1 MSPEAKRSRA
11 VFRKLEQDL
20 AKLCSKPQAQ
30 NVHRFRTGARRL
42 QILLGEFSPHLDRK
56 QEKLLKLLG
65 RIRKRA
71 GKVRD
76 LDVQLTALRS
86 LKVARQARRKTQLI
100 DHLIELRRKQ
110 EKKLRRAVE
119 PDTVRDIRKRLERA
133 HREFKTETNRDPLT
147 VARNI
152 LKRIDASAPITEPL
166 LHRYRILGK
175 RARYAAEFAGHSAEA
190 QRFIAQL
197 KLIQDA
203 LGDWHDWL
211 TLTQTAGQYLG
222 DIPDSALVAELRN
235 VTGAKFRYAVN
246 VLTQVRAAL
255 ESQKPPA
262 AQTAKPAEVKA
273 MQAVSAA

>member
-11 VFRKLEQDL
+11 IFRKLEQDIV
-20 AKLCSKPQAQ
+20 KLSAKPQAQ
-30 NVHRFRTGARRL
+30 NVHRFRTGTRRL
-42 QILLGEFSPHLDRK
+42 QILLGELSPHLDRK
-56 QEKLLKLLG
+56 QKKLLKMLG

-86 LKVARQARRKTQLI
+86 LKVVREARRKTQLI

-119 PDTVRDIRKRLERA
+119 PDAVREIRKRLERA
-133 HREFKTETNRDPLT
+133 RGEFKTQSSRDPLT

-152 LKRIDASAPITEPL
+152 LKRIDATAPITEPL

-197 KLIQDA
+197 KRIQDA

-211 TLTQTAGQYLG
+211 TLTQTASQYLG
-222 DIPDSALVAELRN
+222 DIPDSALIAELRN
-235 VTGAKFRYAVN
+235 VTGAKFRYAVT
-246 VLTQVRAAL
+246 VLAQVRAAL

-262 AQTAKPAEVKA
+262 AQPAKPAQVKSLP
-273 MQAVSAA
+273 AVSAA

>member
-11 VFRKLEQDL
+11 IFRKLEQDIL
-20 AKLCSKPQAQ
+20 KLSSKPQAQ
-30 NVHRFRTGARRL
+30 NVHRFRTGTRRL
-42 QILLGEFSPHLDRK
+42 QILLAELSPHLDRK
-56 QEKLLKLLG
+56 QKKLLKLLG

-86 LKVARQARRKTQLI
+86 LKVAREARRKTQLI
-100 DHLIELRRKQ
+100 DYLIELRRKQ

-119 PDTVRDIRKRLERA
+119 PETVREIRKRLERGR
-133 HREFKTETNRDPLT
+133 REFKTQWSRDPLT

-152 LKRIDASAPITEPL
+152 LKRIDATAPITEPL

-197 KLIQDA
+197 KRIQDA

-222 DIPDSALVAELRN
+222 DTPDSALMAELHN
-235 VTGAKFRYAVN
+235 VTGGKFRYAVT
-246 VLTQVRAAL
+246 VLAQVRATM
-255 ESQKPPA
+255 ESQHPPT
-262 AQTAKPAEVKA
+262 AQVDKPAQAKA
-273 MQAVSAA
+273 LHAASAA

>member
-11 VFRKLEQDL
+11 IFRKLEQDIV
-20 AKLCSKPQAQ
+20 KLSSKPQAQ
-30 NVHRFRTGARRL
+30 NVHRFRTGTRRL
-42 QILLGEFSPHLDRK
+42 QILLAELSPHLDRK
-56 QEKLLKLLG
+56 QKKLLKLLG

-86 LKVARQARRKTQLI
+86 LKVAREARRKTQLI

-119 PDTVRDIRKRLERA
+119 PDTVREIRKRLERA
-133 HREFKTETNRDPLT
+133 RREFKTESGRNPLT

-152 LKRIDASAPITEPL
+152 LKRIDATAPITEPL

-175 RARYAAEFAGHSAEA
+175 RARYAAEFAGPSAEA

-197 KLIQDA
+197 KRIQDA

-211 TLTQTAGQYLG
+211 TLTQTAGQYLV
-222 DIPDSALVAELRN
+222 DTPDSALMAELRN

-246 VLTQVRAAL
+246 VLMQVRAAL

-273 MQAVSAA
+273 LEAVSAA

>member
-11 VFRKLEQDL
+11 IFRKLEQDIV
-20 AKLCSKPQAQ
+20 KLSSKPQAQ
-30 NVHRFRTGARRL
+30 NVHRFRTGTRRL
-42 QILLGEFSPHLDRK
+42 QILLAELSPHLDRK
-56 QEKLLKLLG
+56 QKKLLKLLG

-86 LKVARQARRKTQLI
+86 LKVAREARRKTQLI
-100 DHLIELRRKQ
+100 NHLIELRGKQ

-119 PDTVRDIRKRLERA
+119 PDTVREIRKRLERA
-133 HREFKTETNRDPLT
+133 RREFKTESGRNPLT

-152 LKRIDASAPITEPL
+152 LKRIDATAPITEPL

-197 KLIQDA
+197 KRIQDA

-211 TLTQTAGQYLG
+211 TLTQTAGQHLG
-222 DIPDSALVAELRN
+222 DIPGSALMAELRN

-246 VLTQVRAAL
+246 VLVQVRAAL

-273 MQAVSAA
+273 LEAVSAA